1 MVLTDDNFA
10 SIVAAVE
17 EGRGIYDNIQK
28 SIMLLLS
35 GNLGE
40 VLIIFCAALFGM
52 NLPLTAVLLLWINM
66 VTDGAPALAY
76 SVDPYGTDIMLRK
89 PKSREEGILPT
100 SKLALLGVLG
110 TVGSMLALGLFF
122 YFGGN
127 TDSSSQLIHAQ
138 TMVFN
143 FVVLYEVILIF
154 VIRNTYQVP
163 FLANRWVWAAA
174 IMSVVLQALLMYT
187 PLAPVFKIVPLGWID
202 LGALFCAG
210 ALFAA
215 ASLIY
220 QLVMRWQGE
229 ERPGRPC

>member
-1 MVLTDDNFA
+1 VLLDDSFTH
-10 SIVAAVE
+10 IVNAIE

-40 VLIIFCAALFGM
+40 VLIIFLAALFGL

-76 SVDPYGTDIMLRK
+76 SVDPYGTDIMSRRPK
-89 PKSREEGILPT
+89 PREEGILPA

-110 TVGSMLALGLFF
+110 TVGSLLALTLFF
-122 YFGGN
+122 QFGGN
-127 TDSSSQLIHAQ
+127 SPEPGRLIYAQ

-143 FVVLYEVILIF
+143 FVVLYEVILTF
-154 VIRNTYQVP
+154 VIRNSYQVP
-163 FLANRWVWAAA
+163 FFANRWVWAAA
-174 IMSVVLQALLMYT
+174 LLSIALQALLMYT
-187 PLAPVFKIVPLGWID
+187 PLAAVFKIVPIGWRDI
-202 LGALFCAG
+202 LALLCAG

-220 QLVMRWQGE
+220 QLVMRWQGD
-229 ERPGRPC
+229 PDKIYS